1 MFDKGKFDLV
11 PDKEYLDC
19 EKDESYEDMI
29 DALVK
34 GLSHK
39 VEEGKYIR
47 VKIRNKENNKIENDL
62 IIVGV
67 K

>member
-1 MFDKGKFDLV
+1 
-11 PDKEYLDC
+11 
-19 EKDESYEDMI
+19 MI

>member
-1 MFDKGKFDLV
+1 MFDKEKFDLV

-29 DALVK
+29 DKLVSA
-34 GLSHK
+34 LSHK
-39 VEEGKYIR
+39 IEDGRYIR
-47 VKIRNKENNKIENDL
+47 VKIKNRENKKIENDL